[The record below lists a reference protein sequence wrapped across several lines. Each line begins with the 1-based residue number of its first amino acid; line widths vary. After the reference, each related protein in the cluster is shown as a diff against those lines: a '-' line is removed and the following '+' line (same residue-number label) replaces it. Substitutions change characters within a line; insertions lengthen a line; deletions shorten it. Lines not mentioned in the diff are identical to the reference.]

1 MEKRI
6 VLNSVGLL
14 AVALIGLNG
23 ALAQDNNKNKRD
35 YPTLLDT
42 SDVKGAKVKNLQNED
57 IGAIDELLIEPPTGR
72 VRFAIVNVGGFLGIC
87 GTRGAGPWAPFPINK
102 KGDKH

>member
-1 MEKRI
+1 
-6 VLNSVGLL
+6 VGLL

-57 IGAIDELLIEPPTGR
+57 IGAILTSFSLRKILL
-72 VRFAIVNVGGFLGIC
+72 VRGCVA
-87 GTRGAGPWAPFPINK
+87 
-102 KGDKH
+102 